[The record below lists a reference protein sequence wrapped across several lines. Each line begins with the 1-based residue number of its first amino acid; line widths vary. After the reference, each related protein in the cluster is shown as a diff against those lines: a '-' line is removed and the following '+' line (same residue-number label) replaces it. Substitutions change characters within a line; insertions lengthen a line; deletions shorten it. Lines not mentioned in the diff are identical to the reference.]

1 MKEARKNVFLARE
14 TYRERR
20 TMDAARLLPVFGLM
34 VLFLPLFWTGVGEQS
49 QSISRGT
56 IYLFSAWMLLI
67 VLAALLSR
75 RLGQALPLDETAE
88 EKD

>member
-1 MKEARKNVFLARE
+1 MKETSKTVFLARD

-34 VLFLPLFWTGVGEQS
+34 VLFLPLFWTGAGEQA
-49 QSISRGT
+49 QSVSRGT

-67 VLAALLSR
+67 ILAALLSR
-75 RLGQALPLDETAE
+75 RLGRVLPQEEATE

>member
-20 TMDAARLLPVFGLM
+20 TMDAARLLPVFGVM
-34 VLFLPLFWTGVGEQS
+34 VLFLPLFWSVEGPEAQNIAQGK
-49 QSISRGT
+49 

-75 RLGQALPLDETAE
+75 RLAGALPREETAE